1 MSFQV
6 EEQLRQL
13 VKRGVPLDR
22 AVAEVFAQRA
32 ERAIMRLE
40 RDVFRSAQ
48 VIQGE
53 ASSLSY
59 VLTQLQ
65 QSLLAQGYL
74 LSQEFQ
80 NETP

>member
-13 VKRGVPLDR
+13 VKIGVPLDR

-40 RDVFRSAQ
+40 HDVFRSAQ

-53 ASSLSY
+53 ASSSY

-80 NETP
+80 NEAT